1 MTDKYETIETLKGNK
16 ILDINEWLQQ
26 QEDDLFHF
34 KQQFNG
40 QTATDEKFF
49 KSKELEIRAQKD
61 LVRSWIDHL
70 GEKSSFLY
78 EYNIKLV
85 VGKNQTA

>member
-1 MTDKYETIETLKGNK
+1 MSDKYETLETLKGNK
-16 ILDINEWLQQ
+16 VLDLNEYLQK

-49 KSKELEIRAQKD
+49 KSKELEHRAQQD
-61 LVRSWIDHL
+61 LVRSWLDHL
-70 GEKSSFLY
+70 GEKSSFMH

-85 VGKNQTA
+85 VSKNSD